1 MARGLFVVG
10 LLLVLAFTP
19 LSCESDAVV
28 VRVASKKFTESVVLG
43 ELAKHLVRSTGTD
56 SLHQSELGGTRIV
69 FEALR
74 VGEIDI
80 YPEYTGTISEELFA
94 GKGIRDEAAMRE
106 ALAEQ
111 GIGMTGKLGF
121 NNRYALGMRREVAER
136 LGIEKV
142 SDLVKHP
149 KLALRFSNEFME
161 RSDCWPGLREHY
173 GLPQQDVK
181 GLDHDVAYRQLNV
194 GGAGAIDVYTT
205 DAKIAQYDIRVLD
218 DDRGYFPRYDA
229 LFLYRLE
236 LEQQAP
242 GVVAAVRRVTNRISD
257 AKMIELNERAV
268 LQKVSESQVA
278 ADFLK
283 EALGLEVAVRHQS
296 LAEQL
301 WKHTFEHVDMVRQSL
316 IAAILVSIPLGVIAA
331 KWPRIGQVILGI
343 VGVIQTIPALALLV
357 ILIEPVHWLGLN
369 SIGSGSATAVI
380 ALFLYSLLPIVR
392 NTYSGLKDIPNELL
406 ESAEALGLPPLSRLW
421 LIELPLASRT
431 ILAGI
436 KTAAVI
442 NIGFATLGALI
453 GAGGYGQPIL
463 TGIRLDDT
471 RLILQGA
478 VPAALLALLV
488 QGLFELSERKLV
500 PKGLRL
506 KPAE

>member
-1 MARGLFVVG
+1 MARGLLVVV
-10 LLLVLAFTP
+10 LLIVLAFTP
-19 LSCESDAVV
+19 LSCDSDAVV
-28 VRVASKKFTESVVLG
+28 IRVGSKKFTESVVLG

-56 SLHQSELGGTRIV
+56 ALHQAELGGTQIL
-69 FEALR
+69 FKALQ

-80 YPEYTGTISEELFA
+80 YPEYTGTITKELFA
-94 GKGIRDEAAMRE
+94 DKAIPDAAAMRA
-106 ALAEQ
+106 ALSKL
-111 GIGMTGKLGF
+111 GIGMTGTLGF
-121 NNRYALGMRREVAER
+121 NNTYAIGMRREVAER

-149 KLALRFSNEFME
+149 DVALRFSNEFME
-161 RSDCWPGLREHY
+161 RSDGWPGLRENY

-181 GLDHDVAYRQLNV
+181 GLDHDVAYRQLDA
-194 GGAGAIDVYTT
+194 GSAGAIDVYTT

-229 LFLYRLE
+229 VFLYRLE

-242 GVVAAVRRVTNRISD
+242 EVVAAVSRVTNRISE
-257 AKMIELNERAV
+257 AKMIGMNERAV
-268 LQKVSESQVA
+268 LEKIPGSQVA

-283 EALGLEVAVRHQS
+283 DALGLEVAVRRQS
-296 LAEQL
+296 RATQI
-301 WKHTFEHVDMVRQSL
+301 WGNTIEHLDMVRQSL
-316 IAAILVSIPLGVIAA
+316 IAAILVSIPLGVIAS
-331 KWPRIGQVILGI
+331 KMPRMGQVILGI
-343 VGVIQTIPALALLV
+343 VGIIQTIPSLALLV
-357 ILIEPVHWLGLN
+357 ILIAPVHWLGLN

-392 NTYSGLKDIPNELL
+392 NTFSGLSDIPNSLL
-406 ESAEALGLPPLSRLW
+406 ESAQALGLPATSRLW

-471 RLILQGA
+471 GLILQGA
-478 VPAALLALLV
+478 IPAALLAVAV
-488 QGLFELSERKLV
+488 QGLFELAERRLV